1 MPQIANVTLN
11 NGVADITYS
20 VSMTKGDNHQG
31 AWRNIAISP
40 AVCQPQLSISYSLSD
55 SRRTARMKVTNP
67 VNGLDATGRATKVGL
82 VEVDIQLRADLLATE
97 AEIAAVLRTA
107 AKALTNDAGNTVI
120 APVFYKGEALY

>member
-11 NGVADITYS
+11 NGTADVAYS
-20 VSMTKGDNHQG
+20 VSLTKGTSHQG
-31 AWRNIAISP
+31 AWRNIAVSP
-40 AVCQPQLSISYSLSD
+40 AICQPQLSVSYALGD
-55 SRRTARMKVTNP
+55 SRRSARMKVTNP
-67 VNGLDATGRATKVGL
+67 VLGQDATGRANKVGL
-82 VEVDIQLRADLLATE
+82 VEVDIQLRADLIATD